1 MNVYKH
7 TASQKSSVGNS
18 SKVRQPVLSS
28 SGASSNSLLS
38 LGKNGAGQS
47 NKSSNSIL
55 ISELAKFGLFEV
67 GQSDLGG
74 RLTNTQSGMAALPTN
89 RVCV

>member
-1 MNVYKH
+1 MYKH

-38 LGKNGAGQS
+38 LGKNNGAAGQS
-47 NKSSNSIL
+47 NKSANSIL
-55 ISELAKFGLFEV
+55 INELTKYINV
-67 GQSDLGG
+67 KQ
-74 RLTNTQSGMAALPTN
+74 MAAN
-89 RVCV
+89 